1 MSAPVIEPA
10 ATPRLLPLARFGVVF
25 GWGLRRAFRGR
36 KILVAAVIA
45 LGLAVVVGLAASQSK
60 APPFELWTLLD
71 VAVLGIG
78 GPLLAL
84 ALVGGGFGEE
94 IQDQTLVFHL
104 IRPVSRTTVFLARYA
119 SGLVPAATL
128 AAAATLVTIFL
139 SGVALS
145 PATTAA
151 VAGISALGVATV
163 GAVYYALAA
172 LFKRGLVAGLVY
184 TFVVESFFQ
193 FMPGAIQKLSLTH
206 HIRSLYH
213 RVADEPLAALSP
225 RIRVAIEETKRFTFT
240 GKGPMKAAAEP
251 WTSTSS
257 ALLICAVVAVTV
269 LLYAARAVRRR
280 DFALKD

>member
-1 MSAPVIEPA
+1 MIEPRIGHVP
-10 ATPRLLPLARFGVVF
+10 TPRLLPLARFGVVF

-36 KILVAAVIA
+36 KIAVAAVLAI
-45 LGLAVVVGLAASQSK
+45 GLSLVVGIATAQS
-60 APPFELWTLLD
+60 ADPPFELWTLLD

-104 IRPVSRTTVFLARYA
+104 VRPVSRTTVFLARYA
-119 SGLVPAATL
+119 AGLVPAAAL
-128 AAAATLVTIFL
+128 AAAATLVTIVL
-139 SGVALS
+139 SGVSLPWAV
-145 PATTAA
+145 TGA
-151 VAGISALGVATV
+151 VAGIAALGVATV

-213 RVADEPLAALSP
+213 RVADGPLSALSP
-225 RIRVAIEETKRFTFT
+225 RIQLAIDEAKRFTFAT
-240 GKGPMKAAAEP
+240 KGPARAAAEP
-251 WTSTSS
+251 WTETSS
-257 ALLICAVVAVTV
+257 ALLICAIVAVTV